1 MSHPPIHPRCRCEV
15 NPAVEDWDE
24 WLQKRREERRAQAA
38 TSEVSDE
45 AVAKRFGATTG
56 AGAGALNDENDP
68 YQRRR
73 DAHAERYYEEV
84 RGRDQDAEISAV
96 SRNSGVDEDKVRA
109 AYRHIFIEEHD
120 LDGGRRRFDPSYDM
134 AQSWQRLRSG
144 KGVRRHDR
152 TLLLH
157 ESTEAALMADGM
169 SYTEAHAEAC
179 RRGYNYQKELD
190 EWKEGD

>member
-15 NPAVEDWDE
+15 NPVVEDWDE
-24 WLQKRREERRAQAA
+24 WLRKRRAERRAQAA
-38 TSEVSDE
+38 ASEVSDE

-56 AGAGALNDENDP
+56 ADAGALNDENDP